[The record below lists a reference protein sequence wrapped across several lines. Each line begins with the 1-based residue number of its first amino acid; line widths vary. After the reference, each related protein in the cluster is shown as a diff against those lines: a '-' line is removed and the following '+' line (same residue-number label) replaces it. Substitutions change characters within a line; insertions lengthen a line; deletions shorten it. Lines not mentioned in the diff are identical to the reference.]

1 MLLLLRPNSKLQAQL
16 NEFISAP
23 PRQVILSVSATQL
36 CFEPGDY
43 FGSVGSSILAESKH
57 FVQSVESGPKPPL
70 PSTSC
75 DQCNSPLL

>member
-1 MLLLLRPNSKLQAQL
+1 MLILLRPKNNLLAQL

-43 FGSVGSSILAESKH
+43 FGSVGSSILAESKY
-57 FVQSVESGPKPPL
+57 FVQSVESSPKPPL